1 MFFSSFPHP
10 FCFLLPLRLC
20 SQKRDR
26 FLSLHLLPPSFR
38 PLPLSC
44 REAVCHFFFLYA
56 PLAMYSILPR
66 APAPPSAG
74 VSSPTYCT
82 PLLSRLRSIL
92 ARRRR
97 KGRGRESAQAEN
109 ERTER
114 QRTDGDSGERLLLL
128 LSLSLLLIQS
138 LSALFAC
145 RCCERKCKGGLLL
158 SVVVPFLLYAS
169 A

>member
-10 FCFLLPLRLC
+10 FCLLLPLRLC

-114 QRTDGDSGERLLLL
+114 QRTDGRRFRGAPPPPPPVP
-128 LSLSLLLIQS
+128 IPTTY
-138 LSALFAC
+138 
-145 RCCERKCKGGLLL
+145 
-158 SVVVPFLLYAS
+158 SVSVYAS
-169 A
+169 LCMQLLRTQV